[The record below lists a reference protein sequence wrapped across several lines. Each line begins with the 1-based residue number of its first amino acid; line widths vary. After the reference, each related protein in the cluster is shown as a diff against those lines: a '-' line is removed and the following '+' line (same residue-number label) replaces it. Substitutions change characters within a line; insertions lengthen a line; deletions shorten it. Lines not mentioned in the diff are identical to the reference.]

1 MYQCDKCGARF
12 NPLAHNQHCPKC
24 ATKIRVAALWK
35 ESDDSGCTL
44 QVGAFFGGLFI
55 LPKIR
60 DYLFPLDSDKE
71 EATSFFFMVLMFI
84 IAIVA
89 SYYVPLLLIY
99 ISKYAYTQIR
109 EHHMKCPHGKTGG
122 FYQGNCSTCR
132 QNILQAIA
140 DYELEKQRMEE
151 EILRKEE
158 ERKEKD
164 RRSEIRQ
171 KAIAFNQIEKYR
183 YSTNQLKELD
193 HLFQLHP
200 REFEHCVIN
209 LFNKLGYKAQITPYS
224 NDHGKDG
231 IAHKD
236 GKKYLIECKRY
247 GINKKPGRPD
257 LQKFYAAICEENA
270 DGGYFITTSTFPDT
284 ARKYEYVESNK
295 IILIN
300 GLELVKIIN
309 DAYPDNNETY
319 TAMCLACGKINTF
332 SATEIHTKQECECG
346 NSVEFVMQ
354 DVTRMRDGM
363 HV

>member
-1 MYQCDKCGARF
+1 MYQCGKCGSQFKRIAF
-12 NPLAHNQHCPKC
+12 NQHCPKC
-24 ATKIRVAALWK
+24 AYRIIDPNKTKYSNMFFKIWHILTYDGGLSSCLLEIMLFPAI
-35 ESDDSGCTL
+35 
-44 QVGAFFGGLFI
+44 FGGYFLAKRINEFI
-55 LPKIR
+55 LFYGPENR
-60 DYLFPLDSDKE
+60 
-71 EATSFFFMVLMFI
+71 FI
-84 IAIVA
+84 T
-89 SYYVPLLLIY
+89 LLIY
-99 ISKYAYTQIR
+99 IFSIIMTIFAVRFIPTIMFNVILITNTHIK
-109 EHHMKCPHGKTGG
+109 EHYRKCPHGIWGG
-122 FYQGNCSTCR
+122 FYQGKCSTCR

-140 DYELEKQRMEE
+140 DCEMEKQRM
-151 EILRKEE
+151 EE

-164 RRSEIRQ
+164 RRSEIR
-171 KAIAFNQIEKYR
+171 KNAISFNLIETSR
-183 YSTNQLKELD
+183 YKTNQLKELD

-247 GINKKPGRPD
+247 GLNKKPGRPD

-284 ARKYEYVESNK
+284 VRNYEYVGSNK

-319 TAMCLACGKINTF
+319 KAMCLACGRINTF
-332 SATEIHTKQECECG
+332 SATNIHTKQACVCG
-346 NSVEFVMQ
+346 NTLEFF
-354 DVTRMRDGM
+354 DT
-363 HV
+363 